1 MITKLTEFDLYSII
15 NIKSLKF
22 HFIVMEIDAYKRQ
35 DKEHENHWFFEEKNE
50 KNLCSVSTL

>member
-1 MITKLTEFDLYSII
+1 MKKEKIEFDLYSII

-35 DKEHENHWFFEEKNE
+35 DKEHENHWFFEEK
-50 KNLCSVSTL
+50 K